1 MGTAA
6 MVKSNLPGIF
16 TPRENHSTSLHTALP
31 LHVCNRLPHVRRHA
45 YMLPAAASNRPAAD
59 ARSANGDAAQRR
71 RGRVAAHL
79 GALNTSAGA
88 RHWHLAAR
96 CPGLLAASMAV
107 SGACPSTRAWRKE
120 DGSGR
125 RPGDVHG
132 RAFACTL
139 GVSLPCNRCAR
150 SGSMRTRATATPSSA
165 VPQRQLERQIHD
177 TNAAGNNHI
186 VMRRASVYLFAIS

>member
-45 YMLPAAASNRPAAD
+45 YKLPAD

-107 SGACPSTRAWRKE
+107 SGACPSTRAWREE
-120 DGSGR
+120 DGGGR

-165 VPQRQLERQIHD
+165 APARQLERQIHD
-177 TNAAGNNHI
+177 THAAGNHT